1 MDVDAER
8 LNRNK
13 LAASAVILDEMTFAR
28 MARARTMSW
37 VAAVL
42 WTWAIAA
49 GVAEPRVSAHRQ
61 VRESTFVERA
71 EALPVARSI
80 SVDSALRVGQPD
92 RWTGGVFFAP
102 AEASGLRA
110 ADSRRISRTRTATEV
125 DGAPRPRRLAFK
137 YDATAPPRSL

>member
-1 MDVDAER
+1 
-8 LNRNK
+8 
-13 LAASAVILDEMTFAR
+13 
-28 MARARTMSW
+28 MSW

-71 EALPVARSI
+71 EALPVARNI
-80 SVDSALRVGQPD
+80 SGDSSLRVGQPD
-92 RWTGGVFFAP
+92 RWTGGVVFAP
-102 AEASGLRA
+102 AETSDLRLA
-110 ADSRRISRTRTATEV
+110 GTRRISGTRAATEV
-125 DGAPRPRRLAFK
+125 DGTPRPRRLAFK